1 MKKIKIVLS
10 FALIFTLS
18 VTSFA
23 QPPRRNPPPPPHH
36 HPHHYYRN
44 DARDAVLILLGVATV
59 AAVATAA
66 SNASKSSKKVK
77 KQEEENIKEKYDKF
91 SQDLTLTKEQQEKVE
106 NLFNANRQKVAP
118 VRDEKDDKTLAL
130 ETEKAKENPDET
142 VINALE
148 NEISILSRKIYRI
161 TYDTRESLKT
171 ILTPAQYEAMKDVK
185 L

>member
-1 MKKIKIVLS
+1 MGKIKIGLS

-18 VTSFA
+18 VTLFA
-23 QPPRRNPPPPPHH
+23 AHPRRNPPPHH
-36 HPHHYYRN
+36 HHHHYYRN

-59 AAVATAA
+59 AAVASAA
-66 SNASKSSKKVK
+66 SSASKSSKKIK

-106 NLFNANRQKVAP
+106 KLFNTNREKVAP
-118 VRDEKDDKTLAL
+118 VRDKKDEKTFAL
-130 ETEKAKENPDET
+130 ETEKLKENPDET

-148 NEISILSRKIYRI
+148 NEISVLSRKIYRI
-161 TYDTRESLKT
+161 THDTRESLKT
-171 ILTPAQYEAMKDVK
+171 ILTPVQYENMKNVT